1 MNEPVGISGFAVY
14 VPPYRVDL
22 KAWCGWTGSPWD
34 KTEAVVGR
42 SFRMRG
48 PEQSVYTIA
57 ATAVLRLIERY
68 EIDPRRIG
76 FLGLGTESST
86 DNSAGA
92 VIIKGMIDDAL
103 KAKGLPPISRN
114 CEVPEVKHACL
125 GGIYALKH
133 ALRYLALE
141 SEERCAIVVS
151 ADIAEYA
158 RGSSGEPTQ
167 GAGGVAMFLE
177 KNPKMLTVDLANI
190 GSASSYRAVDFRKP
204 VLRNIIRGKLNCHF
218 QDLPVFNGKYST
230 TCYLDETLHALD
242 DMLARMGREPAEY
255 YHEVAATF
263 MHRPYHRMPETSFA
277 MSYLFALG
285 RDGTAGRKVLEDQC
299 ARVGMDVDALIDEMN
314 STPDVLQLVRDGKI
328 DEDVYPLCVQLLR
341 EFRKSPEFTSLV
353 ASKMS
358 LGSEIMKEIGNVYCA
373 ALPAWMAAGM
383 EEAAERGM
391 KLAGG
396 KILAVGYGSGDAAE
410 AIPMQVVEGWEAA
423 ARKIGFESAL
433 DAAQNLTRSQYET
446 LHDSGTAEGLL
457 EPGNGFVIDT
467 VGTSTNP
474 ELSDEG
480 IEYYRFVS

>member
-1 MNEPVGISGFAVY
+1 MNESVGISGFAVY

-22 KAWCGWTGSPWD
+22 KSWCEWTDSPWD

-48 PEQSVYTIA
+48 PAQSVYTIA
-57 ATAVLRLIERY
+57 ATAVLRLIEKY
-68 EIDPRRIG
+68 AIDPQRVG

-103 KAKGLPPISRN
+103 RAKGMPPLART

-125 GGIYALKH
+125 GGIYALKNG
-133 ALRYLALE
+133 LRYLALE
-141 SEERCAIVVS
+141 KADRCAIVVS

-167 GAGGVAMFLE
+167 GAGGVAMLLE
-177 KNPKMLTVDLANI
+177 KNPKMLEVDLQNI

-204 VLRNIIRGKLNCHF
+204 VLRNIIRGALNCHF

-230 TCYLDETLHALD
+230 TCYLDETLHALN
-242 DMLARMGREPAEY
+242 DMLDRMNKQPAEY
-255 YHEVAATF
+255 YRELAATF

-285 RDGTAGRKVLEDQC
+285 RDGSDGLRILREQCEKVGI
-299 ARVGMDVDALIDEMN
+299 AIDDLLAEMN
-314 STPDVLQLVRDGKI
+314 STPDVLELVRNGTI
-328 DEDVYPLCVQLLR
+328 DEDVYPLSVLLLR
-341 EFRKSPEFTSLV
+341 EFRKSPEFAALV

-358 LGSEIMKEIGNVYCA
+358 LGSETMKEIGNVYCA

-383 EEAAERGM
+383 EEAMRRKIA
-391 KLAGG
+391 LANG

-410 AIPMQVVEGWEAA
+410 AIPMRVVEGWESAA
-423 ARKIGFESAL
+423 MKIGFEDAL
-433 DAAQNLTRSQYET
+433 NSAQNLTRQQYES
-446 LHDSGTAEGLL
+446 LHDSGTADGLID
-457 EPGNGFVIDT
+457 PDAGFVIDAI
-467 VGTSTNP
+467 GTNTNP
-474 ELSDEG
+474 QLSDEG
-480 IEYYRFVS
+480 IEYYRFLS